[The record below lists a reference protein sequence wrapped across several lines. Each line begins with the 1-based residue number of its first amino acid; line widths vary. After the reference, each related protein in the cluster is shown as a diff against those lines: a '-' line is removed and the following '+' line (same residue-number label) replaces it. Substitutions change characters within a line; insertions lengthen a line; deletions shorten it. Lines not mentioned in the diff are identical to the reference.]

1 MAISTKKDTDGDN
14 EILTDFYFPTS
25 KKALIIFTRNPEL
38 GKCKTRLAKIIG
50 DANALNIYKILL
62 MHTVKITKKLKAD
75 KFVFYSDTI
84 CKEDIW
90 NCEVFRKKVQHG
102 EDLGQR
108 MANAFQEIFKL
119 GYKEIIIIGSDIL
132 DLYEEDLQE
141 AFKALETFEY
151 VLGPSEDG
159 GYYLLGMN
167 HFNENLFKNKTWGTD
182 TVLRDTLIDLK
193 NEHLQLL
200 EERNDIDVY
209 DDIKDEPVFQ
219 QFLNKTN

>member
-14 EILTDFYFPTS
+14 QILTDFYFPTS

-38 GKCKTRLAKIIG
+38 GKCKTRLATTIG
-50 DANALNIYKILL
+50 DANALNIYKFLL
-62 MHTVKITKKLKAD
+62 MHTVEITTQLKAD

-84 CKEDIW
+84 WKEDIW
-90 NCEVFRKKVQHG
+90 NRQVFRKKVQQG

-108 MANAFQEIFKL
+108 MANAFQELFKM
-119 GYKEIIIIGSDIL
+119 GYKEIVIIGSDMH
-132 DLYEEDLQE
+132 DLYQEDIEE
-141 AFKALETFEY
+141 AFQALETFDY

-167 HFNENLFKNKTWGTD
+167 HFNEKLFKNKSWGTD